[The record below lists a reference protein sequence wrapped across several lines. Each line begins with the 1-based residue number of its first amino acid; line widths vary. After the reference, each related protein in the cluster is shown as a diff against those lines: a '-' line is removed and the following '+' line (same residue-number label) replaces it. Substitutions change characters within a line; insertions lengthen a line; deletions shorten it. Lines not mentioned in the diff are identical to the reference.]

1 MKKLNLLAVVACIGL
16 AFGLTSCKD
25 EKKLVGSWEVVK
37 TQEIKTFKGDTLPS
51 YSSYYKNVDT
61 TIVPQKGESMVL
73 TFSKKG
79 VVLKQYT
86 DSDGNPQSYTDA
98 YTILD
103 DKLYF
108 DSEEYT
114 MSFKGKDLTLT
125 TEETVKSEWEPW
137 DSKTGKYKKVP
148 YTRYSKTVIYLKE
161 H

>member
-1 MKKLNLLAVVACIGL
+1 
-16 AFGLTSCKD
+16 
-25 EKKLVGSWEVVK
+25 
-37 TQEIKTFKGDTLPS
+37 
-51 YSSYYKNVDT
+51 
-61 TIVPQKGESMVL
+61 MVL

-86 DSDGNPQSYTDA
+86 DSDGNSRSYTDA

-108 DSEEYT
+108 DDEEYT
-114 MSFKGKDLTLT
+114 MSLKGKDLTLT
-125 TEETVKSEWEPW
+125 TEETVKNEWEPW
-137 DSKTGKYKKVP
+137 DPKTGKYIKVP